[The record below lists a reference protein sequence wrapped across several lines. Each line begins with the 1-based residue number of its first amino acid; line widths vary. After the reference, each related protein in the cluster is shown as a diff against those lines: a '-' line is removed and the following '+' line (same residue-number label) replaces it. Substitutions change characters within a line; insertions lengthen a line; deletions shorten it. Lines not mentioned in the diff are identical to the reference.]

1 MMQASVYGAVSHY
14 LKAVAAAG
22 TDDSAK
28 VMAKMKELPVNDFMT
43 KNAKIRE
50 DGQVMREVYVL
61 QTKTPAESKGEW
73 DLSKVV
79 ATIPANEAFQPAS
92 KACPLVK

>member
-1 MMQASVYGAVSHY
+1 
-14 LKAVAAAG
+14 
-22 TDDSAK
+22 
-28 VMAKMKELPVNDFMT
+28 MKELPVNDFMT

-61 QTKTPAESKGEW
+61 QAKKPSESKGEW
-73 DLSKVV
+73 DLSNVV
-79 ATIPANEAFQPAS
+79 ATIPANEAFQPPS